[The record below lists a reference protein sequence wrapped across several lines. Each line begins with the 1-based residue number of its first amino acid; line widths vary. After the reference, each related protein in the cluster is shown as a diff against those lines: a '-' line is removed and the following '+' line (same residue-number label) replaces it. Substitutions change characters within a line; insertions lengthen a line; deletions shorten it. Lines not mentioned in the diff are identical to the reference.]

1 MSLNHVNLILPS
13 FLSNGILNIE
23 IKNDF
28 IRQFWGWHQNGW
40 ANKMWPLATSGA
52 IIAGARVG
60 GSGLVLPWLHY
71 IHYTPISET
80 IRKIG
85 PQKLCHMY
93 VFLPKIENCFHFLQ
107 NEIFILCNHN
117 SSKIWTILSYVL
129 LSDTQYNITV
139 INNIDNWIAP
149 KMLFIFRNM
158 HFKIQQHP

>member
-93 VFLPKIENCFHFLQ
+93 VFLPKIENCFHFYRMRFLYYAITTHQ
-107 NEIFILCNHN
+107 KYEQFCLMSCWVIHN
-117 SSKIWTILSYVL
+117 TIL
-129 LSDTQYNITV
+129 Q
-139 INNIDNWIAP
+139 
-149 KMLFIFRNM
+149 
-158 HFKIQQHP
+158 

>member
-71 IHYTPISET
+71 TPISET

-117 SSKIWTILSYVL
+117 SSKIWTIDHHIIILMSL
-129 LSDTQYNITV
+129 LGQGESFANSLQYLCV
-139 INNIDNWIAP
+139 
-149 KMLFIFRNM
+149 KCFREM
-158 HFKIQQHP
+158 IKGMVA